1 MTALYGS
8 ILLVGFVALIGWIA
22 SAAIAGSV
30 EGWDRADPEIRFG
43 ARGRFVVA
51 GCLGFGMAGISMLYT
66 SFPDWMSVFAA
77 VIGAA
82 ALVMVAARV
91 VPPTG
96 E

>member
-1 MTALYGS
+1 MTTLYGS
-8 ILLVGFVALIGWIA
+8 ILLVGCVALIGWIA
-22 SAAIAGSV
+22 AAAIAGSV
-30 EGWDRADPEIRFG
+30 EGWGRVDPEDRFG
-43 ARGRFVVA
+43 ARGRCVVA

-77 VIGAA
+77 VIGAL
-82 ALVMVAARV
+82 ALVVVVARV